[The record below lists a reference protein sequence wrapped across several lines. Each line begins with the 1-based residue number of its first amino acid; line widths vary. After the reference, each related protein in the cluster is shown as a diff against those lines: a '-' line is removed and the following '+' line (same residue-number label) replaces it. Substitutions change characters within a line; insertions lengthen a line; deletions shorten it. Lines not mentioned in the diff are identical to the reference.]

1 MTPIKTII
9 ATITQA
15 HKRTKSYVRVMI
27 LPISVYF
34 LLAEVTSLKNL
45 YIFLISLMTYII
57 LRIFIVWFDKHVC
70 LDDILAYNK
79 QREEE
84 NHEFAT
90 LVIDGKLY
98 TDNRIMDIIEEMG
111 KIMIEHEQTKSD

>member
-1 MTPIKTII
+1 MTPIKTIT

-27 LPISVYF
+27 LPIGVYF
-34 LLAEVTSLKNL
+34 LLAEVTSLKNH

-57 LRIFIVWFDKHVC
+57 LRIFIVWFDKHTS

-79 QREEE
+79 QRDEE
-84 NHEFAT
+84 NHEFT
-90 LVIDGKLY
+90 KLMIDGKLY
-98 TDNRIMDIIEEMG
+98 VDNRIMDIVKEMG
-111 KIMIEHEQTKSD
+111 LIMSEENKGKD